1 METRTY
7 ETDPSSKL
15 WTTES
20 ANAAIIGVYPQQQE
34 DDLVMRLKRSVHVAG
49 ALSRELKEI
58 RNQSLMLGVE
68 WSSSLESL
76 LAHMEIDL
84 DWLGA
89 EVKKLM
95 GG

>member
-1 METRTY
+1 MTTPETR
-7 ETDPSSKL
+7 DL
-15 WTTES
+15 
-20 ANAAIIGVYPQQQE
+20 ACDGVYPQHRE